1 MIIRRTFEE
10 QLSELQSDL
19 LRLGRF
25 VEEAL
30 GKSIDAL
37 VRQDLSLAKEVVAE
51 DDFADDMTMGI
62 QTRTMQLLA
71 LQQPMARDLRFVGA
85 SMRITVDLERIGD
98 HATAI
103 AKVTRRLAGQSY
115 FKPLVD
121 VPRLG
126 EMARKMVADSLTA
139 FINHDTALAYQVAG
153 DDDAVDDLCD
163 VLQRELMDKMRE
175 DASLVEQATQLLLVA
190 RALERVG
197 DHATNI
203 VENIYYVET
212 GEMRLLAR
220 EAHAEHVAEAQAAHE
235 QEEAKRVLAGQE
247 LDGLSVRELEEN
259 QLDESARRSRLH
271 PELPTI
277 VQSVEELEG
286 HGSNPNGK

>member
-10 QLSELQSDL
+10 QLSELQNDL

-37 VRQDLSLAKEVVAE
+37 VRQDLALAKQVIAD
-51 DDFADDMTMGI
+51 DDFADDMTLGI

-85 SMRITVDLERIGD
+85 AMRITVDLERIGD
-98 HATAI
+98 HAAAL

-126 EMARKMVADSLTA
+126 EMARKMVGDALTA
-139 FINHDTALAYQVAG
+139 YINHDTALAYQVAG

-190 RALERVG
+190 RALERVA

-212 GEMRLLAR
+212 GEMRPLAR
-220 EAHAEHVAEAQAAHE
+220 EAHAEHKEQARQEKARAEA
-235 QEEAKRVLAGQE
+235 
-247 LDGLSVRELEEN
+247 DGVSARALEEM
-259 QLDESARRSRLH
+259 DEDAAPLAPLRM
-271 PELPTI
+271 
-277 VQSVEELEG
+277 VGSVEELEG
-286 HGSNPNGK
+286 HADGDGRNGHA